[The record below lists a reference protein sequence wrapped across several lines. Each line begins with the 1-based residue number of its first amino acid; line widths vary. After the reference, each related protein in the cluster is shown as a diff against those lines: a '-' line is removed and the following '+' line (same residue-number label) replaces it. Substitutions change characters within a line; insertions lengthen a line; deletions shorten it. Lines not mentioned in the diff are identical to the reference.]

1 MSFILNSLTF
11 FNVGETSVLPF
22 YEKNNDSLDQ
32 VLKFNTKKY
41 LSMPKYF
48 FNIFFFFLSNYII
61 VLVYYTFYVYIY
73 VFAVSLYN

>member
-48 FNIFFFFLSNYII
+48 FNSFFFLFIK
-61 VLVYYTFYVYIY
+61 
-73 VFAVSLYN
+73 LYNCFGIFYILRLHIRFRYITV

>member
-22 YEKNNDSLDQ
+22 YEKINDSLDQ

-48 FNIFFFFLSNYII
+48 FNIFFFLFIK
-61 VLVYYTFYVYIY
+61 
-73 VFAVSLYN
+73 LYNCFGILYILRLHIRFRYITV

>member
-32 VLKFNTKKY
+32 VLKFNIKKY

-73 VFAVSLYN
+73 VFAISLYN